1 MTQQYN
7 INDLK
12 NIMAKL
18 RSPDSG
24 CPWDLKQDLKSIAPY
39 TIEEAYEVVDA
50 IDRGDSSDLC
60 DELGDLLFQVIYH
73 AQLAREDGQFQFDDV
88 IQAICDKL
96 IRRHPHVF
104 GKEELKTDLE
114 IKGMWERI
122 KAEEKSAKVLK
133 LGVKTM
139 PSLLDDIPI
148 GLPGLTRAVK
158 LQNKAAS
165 VGFDWPDVTPVFY
178 KIEEELSEVKE
189 AYELTK
195 EAVTSEVNCS
205 KAKDHL
211 TEEIGDLLFVIT
223 NLARHFKIDPE
234 QAARSANEKFCRR
247 FAYIE
252 KQLTARG
259 VSLADANLE
268 EMDALWDE
276 AKLTETDK

>member
-7 INDLK
+7 IEDLK
-12 NIMAKL
+12 NIMAEL
-18 RSPDSG
+18 RSPDGG
-24 CPWDLKQDLKSIAPY
+24 CPWDLKQDFKSIAPF

-50 IDRGDSSDLC
+50 IDRGDSADLC

-88 IQAICDKL
+88 IQAICEKL

-104 GKEELKTDLE
+104 GNEVLKSDLE
-114 IKGMWERI
+114 IKGMWEQI
-122 KAEEKSAKVLK
+122 KAEEKSAKALNSS
-133 LGVKTM
+133 VKSST
-139 PSLLDDIPI
+139 SLLDDIPI

-165 VGFDWPDVTPVFY
+165 VGFDWPDVNPVFG
-178 KIEEELSEVKE
+178 KIEEEFCEVKE

-195 EAVTSEVNCS
+195 EAVKGKVNCS
-205 KAKDHL
+205 NAKDHL

-223 NLARHFKIDPE
+223 NLARHCKIDPE

-247 FAYIE
+247 FSYIE
-252 KQLTARG
+252 KELTARG

-276 AKLTETDK
+276 AKLTEVDK